1 MIQAYRLTRDEKWLN
16 WLAKVDAYT
25 FEHFVD
31 EEYGEW
37 FGYCDRQGNLIH
49 TAKGGNY
56 KGFFHVSRC
65 LIMSVQ
71 AIDSIEFG
79 STK

>member
-31 EEYGEW
+31 HEYGEW
-37 FGYCDRQGNLIH
+37 FGYCDRQGNLTH
-49 TAKGGNY
+49 TSKGGNY
-56 KGFFHVSRC
+56 KGFHHVPRC
-65 LIMSVQ
+65 LSRL
-71 AIDSIEFG
+71 S
-79 STK
+79 S